1 MFPLADYNQLQ
12 CIYRNDKKLCGKM
25 GNTPAAAKDDVRGIK
40 RKNNQEC
47 RAHLLIDQ
55 YHQEFINIPGL

>member
-1 MFPLADYNQLQ
+1 
-12 CIYRNDKKLCGKM
+12 M